1 MVKRHYWIGKIE
13 ELWQRHTVLW
23 HQGVRRVSKTCLAQS
38 LDDGEYFDC
47 ELPRVRRAMEDP
59 ENFLEGLRGKP
70 PVLDEVHRLTNPS
83 ELLEIAADH
92 FPTVRVVA
100 TGSSTLGA
108 SRRFRDTL
116 AGHRTTQAS

>member
-1 MVKRHYWIGKIE
+1 MVKRHYWIEKIE

-92 FPTVRVVA
+92 C
-100 TGSSTLGA
+100 STKSIA
-108 SRRFRDTL
+108 
-116 AGHRTTQAS
+116 

>member
-1 MVKRHYWIGKIE
+1 M
-13 ELWQRHTVLW
+13 
-23 HQGVRRVSKTCLAQS
+23 RRVGKTCLAQS
-38 LDDGEYFDC
+38 LDDVEYFDC
-47 ELPRVRRAMEDP
+47 ELPRVRRAMGDRES
-59 ENFLEGLRGKP
+59 FLEGLRGKRA
-70 PVLDEVHRLTNPS
+70 VLDEVHRLANLS

-116 AGHRTTQAS
+116 AGHRTTQVS